1 MPHVIAHAA
10 CVVGDVHRFPA
21 VQPAIPSAPEALGVV
36 PKVLRQYYNIT
47 AVGQQESNMQAVAQ
61 FLGQYFNPADLT
73 EFWNLFGDD
82 FTHRDELTKIIGP
95 NGAIS
100 GTEAALDVEYIMSTG
115 ANVST
120 YFISTGGTVNGQE
133 PFLTWIQGVVWNAE
147 VAYGVI
153 SDCACR
159 LT

>member
-1 MPHVIAHAA
+1 M
-10 CVVGDVHRFPA
+10 HRFPPTP
-21 VQPAIPSAPEALGVV
+21 QPAIPSDPSTVSVTPE
-36 PKVLRQYYNIT
+36 VLREHYNIT

-73 EFWNLFGDD
+73 EFLNLFGAD

-100 GTEAALDVEYIMSTG
+100 GPEAALDVEYIMSTG

-133 PFLTWIQGVVWNAE
+133 PFLTWIQGVVCADD
-147 VAYGVI
+147 
-153 SDCACR
+153 SDAMIC
-159 LT
+159 